1 MNCPK
6 CAKEMTSM
14 TLERRMGG
22 EVEIDVCKPCQA
34 FWFDKHED
42 LQLSPGST
50 LQLMKF
56 IGEQSRVRKAADADL
71 QALRC
76 PRCRDDLAFTHDLQR
91 NTPFTYWRCEEH
103 GRFIDF
109 LNFLKEKNF
118 IRVLSHEEVMK
129 LREEV
134 QIVNC
139 SNCGAPIDLAKA
151 STCSHC
157 GSPISILDMKQ
168 PQQLLEQLKNA
179 SQSKPIDPAL
189 PLELAKVKR
198 ETERLFGP
206 IGQDH
211 DWTDASSS
219 GLVQSGLNAMVRW
232 FKKSGI

>member
-1 MNCPK
+1 
-6 CAKEMTSM
+6 MTF
-14 TLERRMGG
+14 ERRMGG
-22 EVEIDVCKPCQA
+22 EVTIDVCKPCQA
-34 FWFDKHED
+34 FWFDKYED

-56 IGEQSRVRKAADADL
+56 IGEQTQVRKAADP
-71 QALRC
+71 QVLRC
-76 PRCRDDLAFTHDLQR
+76 PRCQGDLAFTHGLQR
-91 NTPFTYWRCEEH
+91 NTRFTYWRCEEH

-109 LNFLKEKNF
+109 LNFLREKHF

-129 LREEV
+129 LREDV

-151 STCSHC
+151 SACSHC
-157 GSPISILDMKQ
+157 NSPISILDMKQ

-179 SQSKPIDPAL
+179 SEPKAVDPTLLVEMAR
-189 PLELAKVKR
+189 VKR

-206 IGQDH
+206 IDSEH
-211 DWTDASSS
+211 DWVTDASSS

-232 FKKSGI
+232 LKNSGI

>member
-1 MNCPK
+1 
-6 CAKEMTSM
+6 MTSM
-14 TLERRMGG
+14 TLDRRMGG

-34 FWFDKHED
+34 LWFDRYES

-50 LQLMKF
+50 LRLMKF
-56 IGEQSRVRKAADADL
+56 IGEQKQVGKAADP

-76 PRCRDDLAFTHDLQR
+76 PRCGDHLAFTHDLQG
-91 NTPFTYWRCEEH
+91 NTRFTYWRCEEH

-109 LNFLKEKNF
+109 LNFLREKNF

-151 STCSHC
+151 STCTHC

-168 PQQLLEQLKNA
+168 PKQLLEQLKNA
-179 SQSKPIDPAL
+179 SEPKTIDPTL
-189 PLELAKVKR
+189 PLEMVRAKR

-206 IGQDH
+206 IDSEH
-211 DWTDASSS
+211 DWVSDASSS
-219 GLVQSGLNAMVRW
+219 GLVQSGLNAMVQW
-232 FKKSGI
+232 LKNSGI